1 MGALKRWFGIVF
13 LLVPVSAGAVPSA
26 PDERALLFADCA
38 GSFAA
43 EAEHLR
49 LLSDPGVE
57 RAEDAAILFGQLLD
71 ATFPTED
78 AATAFAVRLR
88 ATRAEARLIQRNLLN
103 AASFSTRKAY
113 RAPARHEA
121 RRRRTT
127 CEKLLLG
134 S

>member
-1 MGALKRWFGIVF
+1 MCALRRCIVTVF
-13 LLVPVSAGAVPSA
+13 LLFPVAAAAVPSA

-38 GSFAA
+38 GSFTA

-49 LLSDPGVE
+49 LLSEPGATE
-57 RAEDAAILFGQLLD
+57 AEDAAALFGQLLD
-71 ATFPTED
+71 ATAPGDSFGS
-78 AATAFAVRLR
+78 AFAVRLR

-103 AASFSTRKAY
+103 AASFSTRPAY

-121 RRRRTT
+121 DRRRTT